1 MKLIDY
7 INERAAKRE
16 VDKVRRAEEAISE
29 AQRIENVQYDAGV
42 TDAMSHLNAIEECIF
57 EAVDA
62 GQGRHRHVITW
73 SKTFNDLTPYEKGYV
88 NYLEEW
94 FKDEGLTTWVEK
106 VPLYAKG
113 VTVGCDLFI
122 NIIWRP

>member
-7 INERAAKRE
+7 INERAAK
-16 VDKVRRAEEAISE
+16 KVADDARLAEEAITE
-29 AQRIENVQYDAGV
+29 AQRIENEQYDLGV
-42 TDAMSHLNAIEECIF
+42 TDAMSHLDRIEECIF

-62 GQGRHRHVITW
+62 GQGSHRHVITW
-73 SKTFNDLTPYEKGYV
+73 AKTFTDLTPYEKGYV

-106 VPLYAKG
+106 SPLYSRG
-113 VTVGCDLFI
+113 VSVGCDLFI
-122 NIIWRP
+122 NLIWRP